1 VTMRVFLGIGRVA
14 NTPQPWIFERRFS
27 IKDFGI
33 LGFMFSVFG
42 FRFVVFGF
50 RQVFWFA

>member
-27 IKDFGI
+27 IKVGI
-33 LGFMFSVFG
+33 RLTENPKT
-42 FRFVVFGF
+42 
-50 RQVFWFA
+50 